1 MAEYIA
7 PIRDLQFV
15 IKQLCELEQITALPG
30 KGEVT
35 AELVDAVLEEAGKF
49 ATKVISPLNAV
60 SDKIGCKWNDGAVTT
75 PPGTKEAYRQFID
88 AGWPALQGDPAFG
101 GQGLPHVLAH
111 PVSEIWNGAN
121 MAFFLGPMLTLSAVL
136 ALTRHGTDEQRR
148 LYLSKLISG
157 EWMGTMNLTEPQA
170 GSDLAAVRT
179 RAIPQGDHYRLHGTK
194 IFITYGEHDWTDNI
208 IHLVLART
216 PDAPEGV
223 KGISMF
229 IVPKFLVNAD
239 GSLGA
244 RNDVKCVSIEHKLG
258 IHGSPT
264 AVLSFGDNEGAIG
277 YLFGEENRGLQY
289 MFTMM
294 NSARLE
300 VGIEG
305 IGIAERAYQRALVYA
320 QERVQGRDIAVRSG
334 APVAIARHP
343 DVSRML
349 MSMRA
354 QTEAMRAMAIMASFS
369 LDLSHQHPDRE
380 ERFKHQAR
388 VDFITPIVKGWCTEQ
403 SIEVASLGVQVHGGM
418 GFIEETGA
426 AQHYRDARITTIYE
440 GTTGIQANDL
450 IGRKLAGEKGLTAKL
465 LIDEMRGFNATLAKE
480 QHVALIS
487 ISGQLDKGLS
497 ALSRATDWLLATYDK
512 DVRAAAAGAV
522 PYLKLWGIVLGG
534 YQLAKSALIAKRAL
548 DAKNSDDEFY
558 QAKIVTARFFAEH
571 HLPHA
576 SSFSEAIVSGADS
589 ALAFAL
595 APR

>member
-1 MAEYIA
+1 MAEYVA

-15 IKQLCELEQITALPG
+15 IKELCGLETITALPG

-35 AELVDAVLEEAGKF
+35 GELVDAVLGEAGKF
-49 ATKVISPLNAV
+49 ATRVLSPLNAV
-60 SDKIGCKWNDGAVTT
+60 GDRLGCKWNDGTVTT
-75 PPGTKEAYRQFID
+75 PPGFKEAYRQYRD
-88 AGWPALQGDPAFG
+88 GGWPALPGDPAFG

-111 PVSEIWNGAN
+111 PVAEIWNGAN
-121 MAFFLGPMLTLSAVL
+121 MAFYLGPMLTNSSVL
-136 ALTRHGTDEQRR
+136 ALTRHGTDAQKR

-170 GSDLAAVRT
+170 GSDLAAVRM
-179 RAIPQGDHYRLHGTK
+179 RAVPEGDHYRLHGTK

-216 PDAPEGV
+216 ANAPQGV

-244 RNDVKCVSIEHKLG
+244 RNDVQCVSIEHKLG
-258 IHGSPT
+258 INASPT
-264 AVLSFGDNEGAIG
+264 AVLAYGDKEGAIG

-305 IGIAERAYQRALVYA
+305 IGISERAYQRALA
-320 QERVQGRDIAVRSG
+320 HAKDRVQGKDIAVRG
-334 APVAIARHP
+334 GERVALVQHP
-343 DVSRML
+343 DVRRML

-354 QTEAMRAMAIMASFS
+354 QTEAMRAMAILASSS
-369 LDLSHQHPDRE
+369 LDLSHHHPDRN
-380 ERFKHQAR
+380 ERLKHQAL
-388 VDFITPIVKGWCTEQ
+388 VDFVTPIVKGWCTEQ

-450 IGRKLAGEKGLTAKL
+450 VGRKLAAEQGRTARMLIHEMHGLNVSMMK
-465 LIDEMRGFNATLAKE
+465 IDHPALASVSR
-480 QHVALIS
+480 Q
-487 ISGQLDKGLS
+487 LS
-497 ALSRATDWLLATYDK
+497 AGLEALSAATDWLLESYASN
-512 DVRAAAAGAV
+512 VRAAAAGAV

-534 YQLAKSALIAKRAL
+534 YQLAKSALIAKQQL
-548 DAKNSDDEFY
+548 DCGSNETDFY
-558 QAKIVTARFFAEH
+558 RAKIAVARFFAEH
-571 HLPHA
+571 HLPQA
-576 SSFSEAIVSGADS
+576 AAFKAAIVNGADS
-589 ALAFAL
+589 TLALDTEQL
-595 APR
+595 

>member
-1 MAEYIA
+1 MAEYAA
-7 PIRDLQFV
+7 PIRDFQFV
-15 IKQLCELEQITALPG
+15 IKELCELEKITALPAYRD
-30 KGEVT
+30 VNN
-35 AELVDAVLEEAGKF
+35 ELVDAILEEAGKF

-60 SDKIGCKWNDGAVTT
+60 GDKIGCTWNDGAVTT
-75 PPGTKEAYRQFID
+75 PPGTKEAYRQFIE

-121 MAFFLGPMLTLSAVL
+121 MAFFLGPMLTLSGVL
-136 ALTRHGTDEQRR
+136 ALTKHGTDEQRR
-148 LYLSKLISG
+148 LYLAKLISG

-170 GSDLAAVRT
+170 GSDLAAVRM
-179 RAIPQGDHYRLHGTK
+179 RAIPQDDHYRLHGTK
-194 IFITYGEHDWTDNI
+194 IFITYGEHDWTENI

-244 RNDVKCVSIEHKLG
+244 RNDIRCVSIEHKLG
-258 IHGSPT
+258 INGSPT
-264 AVLSFGDNEGAIG
+264 AVLSYGDNEGAVG

-305 IGIAERAYQRALVYA
+305 IGIAERAYQRALGYA
-320 QERVQGRDIAVRSG
+320 NERVQGRDIAVRG
-334 APVAIARHP
+334 GDRVTIAQHP
-343 DVSRML
+343 DVRRML

-369 LDLSHQHPDRE
+369 LDVSHHHPDRE
-380 ERFKHQAR
+380 ERFKHQAL
-388 VDFITPIVKGWCTEQ
+388 VDFVTPIVKGWCTEQ
-403 SIEVASLGVQVHGGM
+403 SIEVASLGIQVHGGM

-426 AQHYRDARITTIYE
+426 AQHYRDARITSIYE

-450 IGRKLAGEKGLTAKL
+450 IGRKLAGEKGMTARM
-465 LIDEMRGFNATLAKE
+465 LIEEMQHFNATLTQV
-480 QHVALIS
+480 QHPAMAS
-487 ISGQLDKGLS
+487 ISRNLGLGLE
-497 ALSRATDWLLATYDK
+497 ALGRATDWLLQTYAT

-534 YQLAKSALIAKRAL
+534 YQLAKSALISKQQL
-548 DAKNSDDEFY
+548 DAASSETTFY
-558 QAKIVTARFFAEH
+558 QGKIATARFFAEH
-571 HLPHA
+571 FFPHA
-576 SSFSEAIVSGADS
+576 VAYAEVIVGGADS
-589 ALAFAL
+589 ALHL
-595 APR
+595 NVG

>member
-7 PIRDLQFV
+7 PLRDLQFV
-15 IKQLCELEQITALPG
+15 IKELCELEKITALPDY
-30 KGEVT
+30 GEVT
-35 AELVDAVLEEAGKF
+35 SEVVDAVLEEAGKF
-49 ATKVISPLNAV
+49 ASGVLSPLNATG
-60 SDKIGCKWNDGAVTT
+60 DKAGCKWNDGAVTT
-75 PPGTKEAYRQFID
+75 PPGFKEAYRQFR
-88 AGWPALQGDPAFG
+88 AGGWPALLGDPAFG

-121 MAFFLGPMLTLSAVL
+121 MAFCLGPMLTLSAVL
-136 ALTRHGTDEQRR
+136 ALTKHGTEEQKR

-170 GSDLAAVRT
+170 GSDLAAVRM
-179 RAIPQGDHYRLHGTK
+179 RAVPDGSHYRLHGTK
-194 IFITYGEHDWTDNI
+194 IFITYGEHDWTENI

-216 PDAPEGV
+216 PNAPEGV

-244 RNDVKCVSIEHKLG
+244 RNDVRCVSIEHKLG
-258 IHGSPT
+258 INASPT
-264 AVLSFGDNEGAIG
+264 AVLSYGDKEGAIG

-305 IGIAERAYQRALVYA
+305 IGISERAYQRALGYA
-320 QERVQGRDIAVRSG
+320 KERVQGREIA
-334 APVAIARHP
+334 ARGGERVPIVQHP
-343 DVSRML
+343 DVRRML

-369 LDLSHQHPDRE
+369 LDMSHHHPDRN
-380 ERFKHQAR
+380 ERFKHQAL
-388 VDFITPIVKGWCTEQ
+388 VDFVTPIVKGWCTEQ
-403 SIEVASLGVQVHGGM
+403 SIDVASLGIQVHGGM

-450 IGRKLAGEKGLTAKL
+450 IGRKLAGEKGMAARM
-465 LIDEMRGFNATLAKE
+465 LIEEMQRFNASLTKV
-480 QHVALIS
+480 QHPAMAS
-487 ISGQLDKGLS
+487 ISRHLGSGLE
-497 ALSRATDWLLATYDK
+497 ALGRATDWLLETYAT
-512 DVRAAAAGAV
+512 DVRAAATGAV
-522 PYLKLWGIVLGG
+522 PYLKLCGIVLGG
-534 YQLAKSALIAKRAL
+534 YQLAKSALISKRQL
-548 DAKNSDDEFY
+548 DAESSETTFY
-558 QAKIVTARFFAEH
+558 QGKIATARFFAEH
-571 HLPHA
+571 FLPHA
-576 SSFSEAIVSGADS
+576 TAFADVIVSGAHS
-589 ALAFAL
+589 ALHL
-595 APR
+595 DVG